1 MKNLTIVV
9 SAASALMLLSG
20 HTAARAQTMDWEKQ
34 TYLTVIGIKVLPGQ
48 EAAIAE
54 HYKTGAGAKVVQ
66 ARLKANSNGLR
77 WTLLRNVYGGDPAA
91 EANYLIASVSKGA
104 PAEPDQAQNDKVA
117 RESAGISY
125 ADYMQKIRSMSVPLG
140 NTLSH
145 MHHAT
150 EGYGPVEGDY
160 VVVRRLKALD
170 NQRQN
175 MLDLARDMQ
184 FPLAQE
190 RVKEGASQGWS
201 FSHLVFP
208 TGDST
213 AYDATEVRVFKDLAS
228 AVAGTGGGGNGAA
241 MRFAKV
247 FPDKSYTGY
256 VDALRTSSKVVRT
269 DLYRVVVSYR
279 K

>member
-1 MKNLTIVV
+1 MKNSTIVI

-20 HTAARAQTMDWEKQ
+20 NTLAQAQTMDWEKQ
-34 TYLTVIGIKVLPGQ
+34 TYLTAIGIKVLPGQ

-66 ARLKANSNGLR
+66 ARLKANPNGLR
-77 WTLLRNVYGGDPAA
+77 WTLLRNVYAGDPAA
-91 EANYLIASVSKGA
+91 DANYLIASVSKGA

-190 RVKEGASQGWS
+190 RLKEGANKGWS
-201 FSHLVFP
+201 FSHLAFP

-213 AYDATEVRVFKDLAS
+213 TYDATEVRVFKDLAS
-228 AVAGTGGGGNGAA
+228 AVSGSGGGGNGAA

-247 FPDKSYTGY
+247 FPGKSYTGY
-256 VDALRTSSKVVRT
+256 VDALRASSKVVRT

>member
-1 MKNLTIVV
+1 MKNSTIVI

-20 HTAARAQTMDWEKQ
+20 NTLAQAQTMDWEKQ
-34 TYLTVIGIKVLPGQ
+34 TYLTAIGIKVLPGQ

-66 ARLKANSNGLR
+66 ARLKANPNGLR
-77 WTLLRNVYGGDPAA
+77 WTLLRNVYAGDPAA
-91 EANYLIASVSKGA
+91 DANYLIASVSKGA
-104 PAEPDQAQNDKVA
+104 PVEPDQAMNDKVA

-190 RVKEGASQGWS
+190 RLKEGANKGWS
-201 FSHLVFP
+201 FSHLAFP

-213 AYDATEVRVFKDLAS
+213 TYDATEVRVFKDLAS
-228 AVAGTGGGGNGAA
+228 AVSGSGGGGNGAA

-247 FPDKSYTGY
+247 FPGKSYTGY
-256 VDALRTSSKVVRT
+256 VDALRASSKVVRT

>member
-1 MKNLTIVV
+1 MKNSTIVI

-20 HTAARAQTMDWEKQ
+20 STAAQAQTMDWEKQ
-34 TYLTVIGIKVLPGQ
+34 TYLSVISLKVPPGQ
-48 EAAIAE
+48 NTAFTE
-54 HYKTGAGAKVVQ
+54 HYKTGAGAKVIQ
-66 ARLKANSNGLR
+66 ARLKASPNLMR
-77 WTLLRNVYGGDPAA
+77 WTLLRNVYAGDPAA
-91 EANYLIASVSKGA
+91 EANYLLATAVKGA
-104 PAEPDQAQNDKVA
+104 PVEPDQAMNEKVA

-125 ADYMQKIRSMSVPLG
+125 ADYMKNIRGMSVQVG

-145 MHHAT
+145 MHHTT
-150 EGYGPVEGDY
+150 EGYGPAEGDY

-170 NQRQN
+170 NQRQS

-190 RVKEGASQGWS
+190 RVKDGAAKGWS

-208 TGDST
+208 TGDAN
-213 AYDATEVRVFKDLAS
+213 AYDATEVRVYKDLAS
-228 AVAGTGGGGNGAA
+228 AVSGAGGAGNGAA
-241 MRFAKV
+241 MRFAKQ
-247 FPDKSYTGY
+247 FPDKSYTGF
-256 VDALRTSSKVVRT
+256 VDALRASSKVVRT

>member
-1 MKNLTIVV
+1 MKNSTIVI

-20 HTAARAQTMDWEKQ
+20 STAAQAQTMDWEKQ
-34 TYLTVIGIKVLPGQ
+34 TYLTVISLKVPPGQ
-48 EAAIAE
+48 NTAFTE
-54 HYKTGAGAKVVQ
+54 HYKTGAGAKVIQ
-66 ARLKANSNGLR
+66 ARLKANPNLMR
-77 WTLLRNVYGGDPAA
+77 WTLLLNVYAGDPAA
-91 EANYLIASVSKGA
+91 EANYLLAFAAKGA
-104 PAEPDQAQNDKVA
+104 PAEPDQAMNERVT
-117 RESAGISY
+117 RESAGISQ
-125 ADYMQKIRSMSVPLG
+125 ADYMQKIRGMSEQVG

-170 NQRQN
+170 NQRQT

-190 RVKEGASQGWS
+190 RVKDGATKGWS
-201 FSHLVFP
+201 FSHLAFP
-208 TGDST
+208 TGDSA
-213 AYDATEVRVFKDLAS
+213 AYDATEVRVYKDLAS
-228 AVAGTGGGGNGAA
+228 AVSGSGGGGNGAG

-247 FPDKSYTGY
+247 FPNKSYTGY
-256 VDALRTSSKVVRT
+256 VDALRASSKVVRT

>member
-1 MKNLTIVV
+1 MKNSTIVI

-20 HTAARAQTMDWEKQ
+20 NTAAQAQTMDWEKQ
-34 TYLTVIGIKVLPGQ
+34 TYLSVIALKVLPGQ

-54 HYKTGAGAKVVQ
+54 HYKTGAGAKVIP
-66 ARLKANSNGLR
+66 ARLKASPNLMR
-77 WTLLRNVYGGDPAA
+77 WTLLRNVYTGDPAA
-91 EANYLIASVSKGA
+91 EANYLLASAMRGA
-104 PAEPDQAQNDKVA
+104 PAEPDQALNEKVA
-117 RESAGISY
+117 REAAGISY

-140 NTLSH
+140 TTLSH

-160 VVVRRLKALD
+160 VVVRRLKALE
-170 NQRQN
+170 NQRTT
-175 MLDLARDMQ
+175 MLDLARDRQ

-190 RVKEGASQGWS
+190 RVKEGANKGWS
-201 FSHLVFP
+201 FSHLAFP

-213 AYDATEVRVFKDLAS
+213 AYDATEVRVYKDLAS
-228 AVAGTGGGGNGAA
+228 AVSGTGGGGNGAA
-241 MRFAKV
+241 MRFAKQ

-256 VDALRTSSKVVRT
+256 IDALRSSSKVVRT

>member
-1 MKNLTIVV
+1 MKNSTIVI

-20 HTAARAQTMDWEKQ
+20 STAAQAQTMDWEKQ
-34 TYLTVIGIKVLPGQ
+34 TYLTVISLKVPPGQ
-48 EAAIAE
+48 NTAFTE
-54 HYKTGAGAKVVQ
+54 HYKTGAGAKVIQ
-66 ARLKANSNGLR
+66 ARLKANPNLMR
-77 WTLLRNVYGGDPAA
+77 WTLLLNVYAGDPAA
-91 EANYLIASVSKGA
+91 EANYLLAFAAKGA
-104 PAEPDQAQNDKVA
+104 PAEPDQAMNERVT
-117 RESAGISY
+117 RESAGISQ
-125 ADYMQKIRSMSVPLG
+125 ADYMQKIRGMSEQVG

-170 NQRQN
+170 NQRQT

-190 RVKEGASQGWS
+190 RVKDGVTKGWS
-201 FSHLVFP
+201 FSHLAFP
-208 TGDST
+208 TGDSA
-213 AYDATEVRVFKDLAS
+213 AYDATEVRVYKDLAS
-228 AVAGTGGGGNGAA
+228 AVSGSGGGGNGAG

-247 FPDKSYTGY
+247 FPNKSYTGY
-256 VDALRTSSKVVRT
+256 VDALRASSKVVRT

>member
-1 MKNLTIVV
+1 MKNSTIVI

-20 HTAARAQTMDWEKQ
+20 STAAQAQTMDWEKQ
-34 TYLTVIGIKVLPGQ
+34 TYLTVISLKVPPGQ
-48 EAAIAE
+48 NTAFTE
-54 HYKTGAGAKVVQ
+54 HYKTGTGAKVIQ
-66 ARLKANSNGLR
+66 ARLRASPNLMR
-77 WTLLRNVYGGDPAA
+77 WTLLRNVYAGDPAA
-91 EANYLIASVSKGA
+91 EANYLLASAVKGA
-104 PAEPDQAQNDKVA
+104 PAEPDQALNEKVA
-117 RESAGISY
+117 RESAGISH
-125 ADYMQKIRSMSVPLG
+125 ADYMQKIRGMSVTVG

-150 EGYGPVEGDY
+150 EGYGPAEGDY

-170 NQRQN
+170 NQRQT

-190 RVKEGASQGWS
+190 RVKDGATKGWS
-201 FSHLVFP
+201 FSHLAFP
-208 TGDST
+208 TGDSN
-213 AYDATEVRVFKDLAS
+213 AYDATEVRVYKDLAS
-228 AVAGTGGGGNGAA
+228 AVTGAGGAGNGAA

-256 VDALRTSSKVVRT
+256 IDALRASSKVVRT